1 MTPETQDRRQN
12 RILAVIVQ
20 VIRSNWLFFAFLL
33 ALISAFVL
41 LQTKPT
47 QGIESLADLEA
58 LASSSEPLVVEFYS
72 NL

>member
-1 MTPETQDRRQN
+1 MIPETQDRKRNQVVA
-12 RILAVIVQ
+12 IIVQ
-20 VIRSNWLFFAFLL
+20 VIQANWLFFAFLL

-41 LQTKPT
+41 LQTRPT

-58 LASSSEPLVVEFYS
+58 LASSGAPLVVEFYS